1 MLQRLTDQ
9 CSNVMIYLVLS
20 SLCLALLYGVY
31 RLALSRTTLHRFN
44 RMLLLSIIG
53 LSAILPAVKIQG
65 VHFNFNKT
73 EQGPQDVPSYIA
85 ESVVL
90 DDAPAVERAI
100 GDGSVLLEHEPAQ
113 ELNVSRA
120 KQNRPQLLAQ
130 LDWVSIITFLY
141 LMGVAFFL
149 IRLLIGVTRAETLCR
164 LGGRRLADGSTLL
177 VCDGDFQP
185 TSWRHTI
192 IMSRKDYES
201 EDSKMIIEHE
211 QAHIRCRHSTDV
223 MLAQIVCALQW
234 FNPAAWAL
242 KRSLQEVHEFEADAT
257 VLADGFNE
265 QRYQMCLVQAALNA
279 RIGYVTSNFA
289 DCSTKKRIK
298 MMKRSQSSPFACLRA
313 LLMLPVVLVTILLAS
328 ACKPKA
334 SQDSSVKA
342 SGPVVEEPMAK
353 PEPYDTLAFLRKFGY
368 GGAEGDDQP
377 VMVKQLNHFITVEAD
392 GSIWFNIAGQDNYER
407 ASLSNLAEQF
417 ESAKSRSTVEVTDP
431 EKVYVMYNK
440 ENRMGICAEVIKQLQ
455 NSYKDENIVLT
466 REPYIKSVPPA
477 PDAMI
482 DLKKDNYIIV
492 TINDDNEISF
502 AGQWFEES
510 GMSTTIRS
518 ETPIPSD
525 NIRWLRAY
533 INSTISEPDKTQGL
547 KANLRYDL
555 SCSGRVRKEVE
566 KIIREYVKPPYLTY
580 QVPYDLSSVR

>member
-1 MLQRLTDQ
+1 M
-9 CSNVMIYLVLS
+9 NYLVLS

-44 RMLLLSIIG
+44 RVMLLSIIV
-53 LSAILPAVKIQG
+53 LSAVLPAVRFDG
-65 VHFNFNKT
+65 LNLSSDKT
-73 EQGPQDVPSYIA
+73 EPQIS
-85 ESVVL
+85 
-90 DDAPAVERAI
+90 
-100 GDGSVLLEHEPAQ
+100 GQ
-113 ELNVSRA
+113 ELRVTDNPILEDMTTFDWGYQSIEASMDKEETPAEISAGTEKPATA
-120 KQNRPQLLAQ
+120 KWAALSVIWPLLRINAG
-130 LDWVSIITFLY
+130 IILTYLY
-141 LMGVAFFL
+141 LIGVVFFM
-149 IRLLIGVTRAETLCR
+149 IRLLIGVVRVETLCR

-185 TSWRHTI
+185 TSWRRTV

-265 QRYQMCLVQAALNA
+265 LRYQICLVQAALNA
-279 RIGYVTSNFA
+279 KIGYVTSNFA

-298 MMKRSQSSPFACLRA
+298 MMRTNQSSPFACLRA
-313 LLMLPVVLVTILLAS
+313 IFMLPVVLVTILLAS
-328 ACKPKA
+328 ACKPKTA
-334 SQDSSVKA
+334 QGASVKT
-342 SGPVVEEPMAK
+342 SDPVLEESVPK
-353 PEPYDTLAFLRKFGY
+353 SVPYDTLAFLKGFGY
-368 GGAEGDDQP
+368 GQDDEDIR
-377 VMVKQLNHFITVEAD
+377 VKQLNHFITVEAD
-392 GSIWFNIAGQDNYER
+392 GSVWFNIAGQDNYER
-407 ASLSNLAEQF
+407 ASLSNLAKEF
-417 ESAKSRSTVEVTDP
+417 ESAKSRSTVEVANP
-431 EKVYVMYNK
+431 EKIYVMYNK

-482 DLKKDNYIIV
+482 DLKKDNFIIV

-510 GMSTTIRS
+510 GMKSTIRS

-555 SCSGRVRKEVE
+555 SCSGRVKKEVE

-580 QVPYDLSSVR
+580 QVPYDLSSLR